1 MREGKFAGKAPV
13 VQGFPGG
20 GGDGFFDWNPNFTDI
35 FSDPCLPGESGRRCT
50 DSGSLGANLDWKEIE
65 NYPWSM
71 DYRERITIDPRIRSG
86 KPCIR
91 GTRITVADVFDYLGG
106 GMTISEVLDDFP
118 DLTADDIRACFAF
131 AADRDRRLNVVPH
144 EVAL

>member
-1 MREGKFAGKAPV
+1 M
-13 VQGFPGG
+13 
-20 GGDGFFDWNPNFTDI
+20 
-35 FSDPCLPGESGRRCT
+35 
-50 DSGSLGANLDWKEIE
+50 
-65 NYPWSM
+65 NY
-71 DYRERITIDPRIRSG
+71 RNRIAIDPGIRSG

-106 GMTISEVLDDFP
+106 GMTIAEVLDDFP
-118 DLTADDIRACFAF
+118 DLTADDIQACFAF